1 MRNGQYAVYDQ
12 DRYKALQDEFKLD
25 KPDLDT
31 VMELVDVE
39 TLNIKVENY
48 GLKPKGKAPRAIRF
62 TCPFVGATSC
72 TYYLAE
78 TAGADG
84 ADPEEQEDLIRTA
97 AAAHVVTA
105 HI

>member
-12 DRYKALQDEFKLD
+12 KRYKDLQDQFKLGQ
-25 KPDLDT
+25 PDLDT
-31 VMELVDVE
+31 VIELVDVE

-48 GLKPKGKAPRAIRF
+48 GLKPNGKAPRAIMF
-62 TCPFVGATSC
+62 TCPFVGVTSC

-84 ADPEEQEDLIRTA
+84 ADPEDQEELIRTA

>member
-1 MRNGQYAVYDQ
+1 MRNGQYSVYDQ
-12 DRYKALQDEFKLD
+12 TRYKALQDEFKLGQ
-25 KPDLDT
+25 PDLDT

-39 TLNIKVENY
+39 TLNIKVEDY
-48 GLKPKGKAPRAIRF
+48 GLKPNGKAPRAIMF
-62 TCPFVGATSC
+62 TCPFVGVTSC

-84 ADPEEQEDLIRTA
+84 ADPEEQEELIRTA